1 MFFELTKTEKYISEV
16 YKQDYEQQGL
26 EALALLVFT
35 LPMAIILT
43 CLISLAFEFIPLTK
57 NCWRQI

>member
-1 MFFELTKTEKYISEV
+1 MFFELTKTAKYISEV

-43 CLISLAFEFIPLTK
+43 
-57 NCWRQI
+57 